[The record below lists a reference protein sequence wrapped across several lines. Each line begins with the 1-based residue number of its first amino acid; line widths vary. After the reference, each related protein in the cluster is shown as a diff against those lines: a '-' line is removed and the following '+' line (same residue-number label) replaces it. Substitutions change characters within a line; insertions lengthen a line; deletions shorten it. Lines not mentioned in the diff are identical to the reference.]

1 MDKENVIN
9 IKPYQIHAKDGQVI
23 NLAKKAA
30 MICQYSICN
39 PLHVSFEDR
48 NFQGDKPMEQERVW
62 NRRYR
67 EDNGERLYKFISE
80 FLDEMDALSSE
91 ERWDVY
97 KLFHGKWQYLGNK
110 WLKLIK
116 KNSRLSAYGSCCYR
130 HFLGDDGHIY
140 IKTDNGTVFRMF

>member
-1 MDKENVIN
+1 MSEENII

-39 PLHVSFEDR
+39 PLHVSFEDG

-62 NRRYR
+62 NCRYR

-80 FLDEMDALSSE
+80 FLDEMKKDSK
-91 ERWDVY
+91 
-97 KLFHGKWQYLGNK
+97 KLEMRRQKTLRVQR
-110 WLKLIK
+110 
-116 KNSRLSAYGSCCYR
+116 SRHRSRILM
-130 HFLGDDGHIY
+130 
-140 IKTDNGTVFRMF
+140 N

>member
-1 MDKENVIN
+1 MSKENII
-9 IKPYQIHAKDGQVI
+9 IKPYQIHAKDGQDI

-39 PLHVSFEDR
+39 QLHVSFEDG

-97 KLFHGKWQYLGNK
+97 KLFIEN
-110 WLKLIK
+110 
-116 KNSRLSAYGSCCYR
+116 GSI
-130 HFLGDDGHIY
+130 LE
-140 IKTDNGTVFRMF
+140 TNG